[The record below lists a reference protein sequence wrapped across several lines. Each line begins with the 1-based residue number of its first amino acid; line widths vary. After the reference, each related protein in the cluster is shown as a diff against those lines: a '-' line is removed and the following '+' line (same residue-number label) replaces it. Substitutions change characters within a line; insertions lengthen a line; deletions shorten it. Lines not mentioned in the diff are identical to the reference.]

1 LLALGLAIWLG
12 AAIAGILEAPW
23 SFIAILIAIALAQI
37 KRSLALILIAA
48 VLTGSAGSAIRQIG
62 LTHNFVAKALVD
74 KPSVEIV
81 GVLKTDP
88 TWSKPKV
95 IGSRFRSKSMT
106 MLASISSVT
115 ICGETKAIR
124 LPVRITSSKFV
135 ELIPGEKFRVTGVA
149 FPTEEKRVAALIATQ
164 GSFLKLADAN
174 FLQRL
179 SAKIR
184 DSFRRSAQ
192 SIGGAS
198 GALIPG
204 LVIGDTSLEEQSFV
218 TDMRRVGLSHLTAV
232 SGANFAIIAAFLLWL
247 SQWIFKRVRSRLILT
262 SVVLVG
268 FIFLVRPSP
277 SVLRASVMSAVILI
291 AKSRGVKADSVPS
304 LGLAI
309 AFLILMDP
317 FQAIDP
323 GFALS
328 VAATA
333 GILLLAPKIQSYFTE
348 KFGHEKFAEVLA
360 IPLSATIMC
369 TPVILAIS
377 GIFSLVSIPAN
388 ILVEPVVAPITIIG
402 FIAAILSPLTPAI
415 SHLLLV
421 LIKPLAQIIVWISN
435 FASDLP
441 VLLLPKS
448 YLGAA
453 IALGV
458 IALIKLRKWRALAL
472 SGLATI
478 IIILLPGQWP
488 GKNWE
493 VANCNVGQ
501 GDGLV
506 INLGNSEAIVIDVGP
521 DAVLIDNCLKDLG
534 ISKIP
539 LLVLSHFHADHVHGL
554 SGAMSGRKVSNI
566 WTTNYG
572 EPKSERDSTFLLFGD
587 IPNHQAVAGEHVEF
601 SSTKGPLTISVLWPG
616 KSLQEFAAMP
626 GDGSSINNS
635 SIALLIT
642 IDGLRIFTAG
652 DLEPPAQEALMASSK
667 IGAVDI
673 YKVSHHGSAYQFEPL
688 MSALKPKV
696 ALISVGAGNNYGHP
710 AANTISAL
718 ESMGTKVM
726 RTDQD
731 GATAVDST
739 LKIRTK
745 RADWWNISWG

>member
-1 LLALGLAIWLG
+1 
-12 AAIAGILEAPW
+12 
-23 SFIAILIAIALAQI
+23 
-37 KRSLALILIAA
+37 
-48 VLTGSAGSAIRQIG
+48 
-62 LTHNFVAKALVD
+62 
-74 KPSVEIV
+74 
-81 GVLKTDP
+81 
-88 TWSKPKV
+88 
-95 IGSRFRSKSMT
+95 MT
-106 MLASISSVT
+106 MLASITSVS
-115 ICGETKAIR
+115 IDGKIKLIR

-135 ELIPGEKFRVTGVA
+135 KLIPGEKFRITGVA
-149 FPTEEKRVAALIATQ
+149 FPTPERRVAALIATR
-164 GSFLKLADAN
+164 GDFIKLAEAN

-184 DSFRRSAQ
+184 DAFRKTAQ
-192 SIGGAS
+192 SVGGES

-204 LVIGDTSLEEQSFV
+204 LVIGDTSLESQGFV

-247 SQWIFKRVRSRLILT
+247 SQWIFKKVRSRLILT
-262 SVVLVG
+262 SAVLIG

-309 AFLILMDP
+309 SSLILMDP

-333 GILLLAPKIQSYFTE
+333 GILVLAPKIQSYISDR
-348 KFGHEKFAEVLA
+348 FGHEKFAEVMA

-377 GIFSLVSIPAN
+377 GLFSLVSIPAN
-388 ILVEPVVAPITIIG
+388 ILAEPVVAPITIVG
-402 FIAAILSPLTPAI
+402 FIAAIISPLVPGL

-421 LIKPLAQIIVWISN
+421 IIKPLAQIIVWISN

-453 IALGV
+453 IAVGV
-458 IALIKLRKWRALAL
+458 IALIKLRKWLAL
-472 SGLATI
+472 GISGCAVL

-488 GKNWE
+488 GKYWQ

-506 INLGNSEAIVIDVGP
+506 INLGDSSAIVIDVGP
-521 DAVLIDNCLKDLG
+521 DSKLIDGCLKDLG
-534 ISKIP
+534 ITKIP

-554 SGAMSGRKVSNI
+554 DGALAGRRVSNI
-566 WTTNYG
+566 WVTNYG
-572 EPKSERDSTFLLFGD
+572 EPKSERDTALLLIGN
-587 IPNHQAVAGEHVEF
+587 IPSHVASVGERIDFQSAKGAV
-601 SSTKGPLTISVLWPG
+601 SISVLWPG
-616 KSLQEFAAMP
+616 KTIEEFAAIP

-642 IDGLRIFTAG
+642 VGSLRIFSAG
-652 DLEPPAQEALMASSK
+652 DLEPPAQEAMMAGSK

-673 YKVSHHGSAYQFEPL
+673 YKVSHHGSSYQYPPL
-688 MSALKPKV
+688 MSELQPRV
-696 ALISVGAGNNYGHP
+696 ALISVGLGNSYGHP
-710 AANTISAL
+710 AATTVAALAALGTI
-718 ESMGTKVM
+718 VM

-731 GATAVDST
+731 GAISVDGA

-745 RADWWNISWG
+745 RDDWWNISWG

>member
-1 LLALGLAIWLG
+1 
-12 AAIAGILEAPW
+12 
-23 SFIAILIAIALAQI
+23 
-37 KRSLALILIAA
+37 
-48 VLTGSAGSAIRQIG
+48 
-62 LTHNFVAKALVD
+62 
-74 KPSVEIV
+74 
-81 GVLKTDP
+81 
-88 TWSKPKV
+88 
-95 IGSRFRSKSMT
+95 MT
-106 MLASISSVT
+106 MLASITSVS
-115 ICGETKAIR
+115 IDGKIKLIR

-135 ELIPGEKFRVTGVA
+135 KLIPGEKFRITGVA
-149 FPTEEKRVAALIATQ
+149 FPTPERRVAALIATR
-164 GSFLKLADAN
+164 GDFIKLAEAN

-184 DSFRRSAQ
+184 DAFRKTAQ
-192 SIGGAS
+192 SVGGES

-204 LVIGDTSLEEQSFV
+204 LVIGDTSLESQGFV

-247 SQWIFKRVRSRLILT
+247 SQWIFKKVRSRLILT
-262 SVVLVG
+262 SAVLIG

-309 AFLILMDP
+309 SSLILMDP

-333 GILLLAPKIQSYFTE
+333 GILVLAPKIQSYISDR
-348 KFGHEKFAEVLA
+348 FGHEKFAEVMA

-377 GIFSLVSIPAN
+377 GLLSLVSIPAN
-388 ILVEPVVAPITIIG
+388 ILAEPVVAPITIVG
-402 FIAAILSPLTPAI
+402 FIAAIISPLVPGL

-421 LIKPLAQIIVWISN
+421 IIKPLAQIIVWISN
-435 FASDLP
+435 FASGLP

-453 IALGV
+453 IAVGV
-458 IALIKLRKWRALAL
+458 IALIKLRKWLAL
-472 SGLATI
+472 GISGCAVL

-488 GKNWE
+488 GKYWQ

-506 INLGNSEAIVIDVGP
+506 INLGDSSAIVIDVGP
-521 DAVLIDNCLKDLG
+521 DSKLIDGCLKDLG
-534 ISKIP
+534 ITKIP

-554 SGAMSGRKVSNI
+554 DGALAGRRVSNI
-566 WTTNYG
+566 WVTNYG
-572 EPKSERDSTFLLFGD
+572 EPKSERDTALLLIGN
-587 IPNHQAVAGEHVEF
+587 IPSHVASVGERIDFQSAKGAV
-601 SSTKGPLTISVLWPG
+601 SISVLWPG
-616 KSLQEFAAMP
+616 KTIEEFAAIP

-642 IDGLRIFTAG
+642 VGSLRIFSAG
-652 DLEPPAQEALMASSK
+652 DLEPPAQEAMMAGSK

-673 YKVSHHGSAYQFEPL
+673 YKVSHHGSSYQYPPL
-688 MSALKPKV
+688 MSELQPRV
-696 ALISVGAGNNYGHP
+696 ALISVGLGNSYGHP
-710 AANTISAL
+710 AATTVAALAALGTI
-718 ESMGTKVM
+718 VM

-731 GATAVDST
+731 GAISVDGA

-745 RADWWNISWG
+745 RDDWWNISWG

>member
-1 LLALGLAIWLG
+1 M
-12 AAIAGILEAPW
+12 
-23 SFIAILIAIALAQI
+23 
-37 KRSLALILIAA
+37 
-48 VLTGSAGSAIRQIG
+48 
-62 LTHNFVAKALVD
+62 THNYLADVLVGN
-74 KPSVEIV
+74 PNVEIV
-81 GVLKTDP
+81 GTLKTDP

-95 IGSRFRSKSMT
+95 IGSKFRSKSMT
-106 MLASISSVT
+106 MLASITSVS
-115 ICGETKAIR
+115 IDGKIKLIR

-135 ELIPGEKFRVTGVA
+135 KLIPGEKFRITGVA
-149 FPTEEKRVAALIATQ
+149 FPTPERRVAALIATR
-164 GSFLKLADAN
+164 GDFIKLAEAN

-184 DSFRRSAQ
+184 DAFRKTAQ
-192 SIGGAS
+192 SVGGAS

-204 LVIGDTSLEEQSFV
+204 LVIGDTSLESQGFV

-247 SQWIFKRVRSRLILT
+247 SQWIFKKVRSRLILT
-262 SVVLVG
+262 SAVLIG

-309 AFLILMDP
+309 SSLILMDP

-333 GILLLAPKIQSYFTE
+333 GILVLAPKIQSYISDR
-348 KFGHEKFAEVLA
+348 FGHEKFAEVMA

-377 GIFSLVSIPAN
+377 GLFSLVSIPAN
-388 ILVEPVVAPITIIG
+388 ILAEPVVAPITIVG
-402 FIAAILSPLTPAI
+402 FIAAIISPLVPGL

-421 LIKPLAQIIVWISN
+421 IIKPLAQIIVWISN
-435 FASDLP
+435 FASGLP

-453 IALGV
+453 IAVGV
-458 IALIKLRKWRALAL
+458 IALIKLRKWLAL
-472 SGLATI
+472 GISGCAVL

-488 GKNWE
+488 GKYWQ

-506 INLGNSEAIVIDVGP
+506 INLGDSSAIVIDVGP
-521 DAVLIDNCLKDLG
+521 DSKLIDGCLKDLG
-534 ISKIP
+534 ITKIP

-554 SGAMSGRKVSNI
+554 DGALAGRRVSNI
-566 WTTNYG
+566 WVTNYG
-572 EPKSERDSTFLLFGD
+572 EPKSERDTALLLIGN
-587 IPNHQAVAGEHVEF
+587 IPSHVASVGERFDFQSAKGAV
-601 SSTKGPLTISVLWPG
+601 SISVLWPG
-616 KSLQEFAAMP
+616 KTIEEFAAIP
-626 GDGSSINNS
+626 GDGSRINNS

-642 IDGLRIFTAG
+642 VGSLRIFSAG
-652 DLEPPAQEALMASSK
+652 DLEPPAQEAMMAGSK

-673 YKVSHHGSAYQFEPL
+673 YKVSHHGSSYQYPPL
-688 MSALKPKV
+688 MSELQPRV
-696 ALISVGAGNNYGHP
+696 ALISVGLGNSYGHP
-710 AANTISAL
+710 AATTVAALAALGTI
-718 ESMGTKVM
+718 VM

-731 GATAVDST
+731 GAISVDGA

-745 RADWWNISWG
+745 RDDWWNISWG

>member
-1 LLALGLAIWLG
+1 
-12 AAIAGILEAPW
+12 
-23 SFIAILIAIALAQI
+23 
-37 KRSLALILIAA
+37 
-48 VLTGSAGSAIRQIG
+48 
-62 LTHNFVAKALVD
+62 LTHNYLANVLVGN
-74 KPSVEIV
+74 PNVEIV
-81 GVLKTDP
+81 GTLKTDP

-95 IGSRFRSKSMT
+95 IGSKFRNKSMT
-106 MLASISSVT
+106 MLASITSIS
-115 ICGETKAIR
+115 IDGKIKLIR

-135 ELIPGEKFRVTGVA
+135 KLIPGEKFRVTGVA
-149 FPTEEKRVAALIATQ
+149 FPTPERRVAALIATR
-164 GSFLKLADAN
+164 GDFIKLAEAN

-184 DSFRRSAQ
+184 DAFRKTAQ
-192 SIGGAS
+192 SVGGES

-204 LVIGDTSLEEQSFV
+204 LVIGDTSLESQGFV

-247 SQWIFKRVRSRLILT
+247 SQWIFKKVRSRLILT
-262 SVVLVG
+262 GAVLIG

-309 AFLILMDP
+309 SSLILMDP

-333 GILLLAPKIQSYFTE
+333 GILVLAPKIQSYISDR
-348 KFGHEKFAEVLA
+348 FGHEKFAEVMA

-377 GIFSLVSIPAN
+377 GLFSLVSIPAN
-388 ILVEPVVAPITIIG
+388 ILAEPVVAPITIVG
-402 FIAAILSPLTPAI
+402 FIAAIISPLVPGL

-421 LIKPLAQIIVWISN
+421 IIKPLAQIIVWISN

-453 IALGV
+453 IAVGV
-458 IALIKLRKWRALAL
+458 IALIKLRKWLAL
-472 SGLATI
+472 GISGCAVL

-488 GKNWE
+488 GKYWQ

-506 INLGNSEAIVIDVGP
+506 INLGDSSAIVIDVGP
-521 DAVLIDNCLKDLG
+521 DSKLIDGCLKDLG
-534 ISKIP
+534 ITKIP

-554 SGAMSGRKVSNI
+554 DGALAGRRVSNI
-566 WTTNYG
+566 WVTNYG
-572 EPKSERDSTFLLFGD
+572 EPKSERDTALLLIGN
-587 IPNHQAVAGEHVEF
+587 IPSHVASVGERFDFQSAKGAV
-601 SSTKGPLTISVLWPG
+601 SISVLWPG
-616 KSLQEFAAMP
+616 KTIEEFAAIP

-642 IDGLRIFTAG
+642 VGSLRIFSAG
-652 DLEPPAQEALMASSK
+652 DLEPPAQEAMMAGSK

-673 YKVSHHGSAYQFEPL
+673 YKVSHHGSSYQYPPL
-688 MSALKPKV
+688 MSELQPRV
-696 ALISVGAGNNYGHP
+696 ALISVGLGNSYGHP
-710 AANTISAL
+710 AATTVAALAALGTI
-718 ESMGTKVM
+718 VM

-731 GATAVDST
+731 GAISVDGA

-745 RADWWNISWG
+745 RDDWWNISWG

>member
-1 LLALGLAIWLG
+1 
-12 AAIAGILEAPW
+12 
-23 SFIAILIAIALAQI
+23 
-37 KRSLALILIAA
+37 
-48 VLTGSAGSAIRQIG
+48 
-62 LTHNFVAKALVD
+62 
-74 KPSVEIV
+74 
-81 GVLKTDP
+81 
-88 TWSKPKV
+88 
-95 IGSRFRSKSMT
+95 MT
-106 MLASISSVT
+106 MLASITSVS
-115 ICGETKAIR
+115 IDGKIKLIR

-135 ELIPGEKFRVTGVA
+135 KLIPGEKFRITGVA
-149 FPTEEKRVAALIATQ
+149 FPTPERRVAALIATR
-164 GSFLKLADAN
+164 GDFIKLAEAN

-184 DSFRRSAQ
+184 DAFRKTAQ
-192 SIGGAS
+192 SVGGAS

-204 LVIGDTSLEEQSFV
+204 LVIGDTSLESQGFV

-247 SQWIFKRVRSRLILT
+247 SQWIFKKVRSRLILT
-262 SVVLVG
+262 SAVLIG

-309 AFLILMDP
+309 SSLILMDP

-333 GILLLAPKIQSYFTE
+333 GILVLAPKIQSYISDR
-348 KFGHEKFAEVLA
+348 FGHEKFAEVMA

-377 GIFSLVSIPAN
+377 GLFSLVSIPAN
-388 ILVEPVVAPITIIG
+388 ILAEPVVAPITIVG
-402 FIAAILSPLTPAI
+402 FIAAIISPLVPGL

-421 LIKPLAQIIVWISN
+421 IIKPLAQIIVWISN

-453 IALGV
+453 IAVGV
-458 IALIKLRKWRALAL
+458 IALIKLRKWLAL
-472 SGLATI
+472 GISGCAVL

-488 GKNWE
+488 GKYWQ

-506 INLGNSEAIVIDVGP
+506 INLGDSSAIVIDVGP
-521 DAVLIDNCLKDLG
+521 DSKLIDGCLKDLG
-534 ISKIP
+534 ITKIP

-554 SGAMSGRKVSNI
+554 DGALAGRRVSNI
-566 WTTNYG
+566 WVTNYG
-572 EPKSERDSTFLLFGD
+572 EPKSERDTALLLIGN
-587 IPNHQAVAGEHVEF
+587 IPSHVASVGERIDFQSAKGAV
-601 SSTKGPLTISVLWPG
+601 SISVLWPG
-616 KSLQEFAAMP
+616 KTIEEFAAIP
-626 GDGSSINNS
+626 GDGSRINNS

-642 IDGLRIFTAG
+642 VGSLRIFSAG
-652 DLEPPAQEALMASSK
+652 DLEPPAQEAMMAGSK

-673 YKVSHHGSAYQFEPL
+673 YKVSHHGSSYQYPPL
-688 MSALKPKV
+688 MSELQPRV
-696 ALISVGAGNNYGHP
+696 ALISVGLGNSYGHP
-710 AANTISAL
+710 AATTVAALAALGTI
-718 ESMGTKVM
+718 VM

-731 GATAVDST
+731 GAISVDGA

-745 RADWWNISWG
+745 RDDWWNISWG

>member
-1 LLALGLAIWLG
+1 M
-12 AAIAGILEAPW
+12 
-23 SFIAILIAIALAQI
+23 
-37 KRSLALILIAA
+37 
-48 VLTGSAGSAIRQIG
+48 
-62 LTHNFVAKALVD
+62 THNYLANVLVGN
-74 KPSVEIV
+74 PNVEIV
-81 GVLKTDP
+81 GTLKTDP

-95 IGSRFRSKSMT
+95 IGSKFRNKSMT
-106 MLASISSVT
+106 MLASITSVS
-115 ICGETKAIR
+115 IDGKIKLIR

-135 ELIPGEKFRVTGVA
+135 KLIPGEKFRITGVA
-149 FPTEEKRVAALIATQ
+149 FPTPERRVAALIATR
-164 GSFLKLADAN
+164 GDFIKLAEAN

-184 DSFRRSAQ
+184 DAFRKTAQ
-192 SIGGAS
+192 SVGGES

-204 LVIGDTSLEEQSFV
+204 LVIGDTSLESQGFV

-247 SQWIFKRVRSRLILT
+247 SQWIFKKVRSRLILT
-262 SVVLVG
+262 GAVLIG

-309 AFLILMDP
+309 SSLILMDP

-333 GILLLAPKIQSYFTE
+333 GILVLAPKIQSYISDR
-348 KFGHEKFAEVLA
+348 FGHEKFAEVMA

-377 GIFSLVSIPAN
+377 GLFSLVSIPAN
-388 ILVEPVVAPITIIG
+388 ILAEPVVAPITIVG
-402 FIAAILSPLTPAI
+402 FIAAIISPLVPGL

-421 LIKPLAQIIVWISN
+421 IIKPLAQIIVWISN

-453 IALGV
+453 IAVGV
-458 IALIKLRKWRALAL
+458 IALIKLRKWLAL
-472 SGLATI
+472 GISGCAVL

-488 GKNWE
+488 GKYWQ

-506 INLGNSEAIVIDVGP
+506 INLGDSSAIVIDVGP
-521 DAVLIDNCLKDLG
+521 DSKLIDGCLKDLG
-534 ISKIP
+534 ITKIP

-554 SGAMSGRKVSNI
+554 DGALAGRRVSNI
-566 WTTNYG
+566 WVTNYG
-572 EPKSERDSTFLLFGD
+572 EPKSERDTALLLIGN
-587 IPNHQAVAGEHVEF
+587 IPSHVASVGERFDFQSAKGAV
-601 SSTKGPLTISVLWPG
+601 SISVLWPG
-616 KSLQEFAAMP
+616 KTIEEFAAIP

-642 IDGLRIFTAG
+642 VGSLRIFSAG
-652 DLEPPAQEALMASSK
+652 DLEPPAQEAMMA
-667 IGAVDI
+667 G
-673 YKVSHHGSAYQFEPL
+673 
-688 MSALKPKV
+688 
-696 ALISVGAGNNYGHP
+696 
-710 AANTISAL
+710 
-718 ESMGTKVM
+718 
-726 RTDQD
+726 
-731 GATAVDST
+731 
-739 LKIRTK
+739 
-745 RADWWNISWG
+745 